1 MNRRE
6 ILARVGEAV
15 EESSAEEID
24 WAAVSEETTV
34 ESFGFDSLAVLD
46 LIFDLKQE
54 FGVQIPVE
62 EMLAMKTTGD
72 LVTYLQNHAS

>member
-24 WAAVSEETTV
+24 WAAVTEETTV

-72 LVTYLQNHAS
+72 LVTYLQNNAS

>member
-1 MNRRE
+1 MDRQE
-6 ILARVGEAV
+6 TLARLGRVI

-24 WAAVSEETTV
+24 WSTVTEEATV

-54 FGVQIPVE
+54 FGVRIPVE
-62 EMLAMKTTGD
+62 DMLKIQTAGE
-72 LVTYLQNHAS
+72 LISYLHEHTS

>member
-1 MNRRE
+1 MNRQE

-24 WAAVSEETTV
+24 WNAVTEETTV

-62 EMLAMKTTGD
+62 TMLAMTTIGD
-72 LVTYLQNHAS
+72 VVTYLEENSE